1 MISGNKK
8 NNVSRLRYTHL
19 PSNALPFNSLIR
31 IIICDRSSSLK
42 QVLHSFHFVF
52 HDIKMHFYITPFIP
66 SEKIY
71 FFYLKKERR
80 RHEPSSSIPSR
91 HQTSVT

>member
-52 HDIKMHFYITPFIP
+52 HDIKMHFYITPFKTPNSTLSLVKKSI
-66 SEKIY
+66 
-71 FFYLKKERR
+71 FF
-80 RHEPSSSIPSR
+80 
-91 HQTSVT
+91 T

>member
-8 NNVSRLRYTHL
+8 NNVSRFRYTHL
-19 PSNALPFNSLIR
+19 LSNALPFNSLIR

-52 HDIKMHFYITPFIP
+52 HDIKMHFYITPFI
-66 SEKIY
+66 
-71 FFYLKKERR
+71 
-80 RHEPSSSIPSR
+80 
-91 HQTSVT
+91 

>member
-19 PSNALPFNSLIR
+19 LSNALPFNSLIR

-52 HDIKMHFYITPFIP
+52 HDIKMHFYITLLYKTPNSTLSLVKKSI
-66 SEKIY
+66 
-71 FFYLKKERR
+71 FF
-80 RHEPSSSIPSR
+80 
-91 HQTSVT
+91 T